1 MKAKVII
8 SLLGSAVVAL
18 GLLAFKNSENN
29 YPTGIEYKTVT
40 VVESIVPMGLGRSRI
55 IEENEDI
62 AADDL
67 TTNRVDGKNSSQG
80 SIKRRDIKID
90 NFSETKILNFYSG
103 VGINF
108 QNVASNDA
116 VVTDKINRLG
126 EEGWVLA
133 HVTSGVESDA
143 GSDDGKGIYIT
154 RLIFSRAK

>member
-1 MKAKVII
+1 MKSKVII
-8 SLLGSAVVAL
+8 SLLAAAVLAL
-18 GLLAFKNSENN
+18 GLVAFKNAETN

-62 AADDL
+62 DAESL
-67 TTNRVDGKNSSQG
+67 TTDRVDGKKSSQG
-80 SIKRRDIKID
+80 SVRRRDIKVD

-116 VVTDKINRLG
+116 VVTDKINALG
-126 EEGWVLA
+126 DQGWELA

-143 GSDDGKGIYIT
+143 GKEDGNGIYIT
-154 RLIFSRAK
+154 RLIFKRAK